1 MSIRSLAALAL
12 TVIASSSAIA
22 AEGSERKCGAGSC
35 SKKGKAAHAV
45 TTVAQEASCSKKDAA
60 KEASCSKKDAQV
72 AAVAAKEASCSKKEA
87 SCSKKDK
94 PAKEASCSKKEAS
107 CSKKSGS

>member
-12 TVIASSSAIA
+12 TVIASSSALA

-35 SKKGKAAHAV
+35 SKKGKATV
-45 TTVAQEASCSKKDAA
+45 PVTVAQEASCSKKDAA
-60 KEASCSKKDAQV
+60 AKEASCSKKDTV
-72 AAVAAKEASCSKKEA
+72 AVKEASCSKKEA
-87 SCSKKDK
+87 SCAKKDK
-94 PAKEASCSKKEAS
+94 SAKEASCSKKEAS